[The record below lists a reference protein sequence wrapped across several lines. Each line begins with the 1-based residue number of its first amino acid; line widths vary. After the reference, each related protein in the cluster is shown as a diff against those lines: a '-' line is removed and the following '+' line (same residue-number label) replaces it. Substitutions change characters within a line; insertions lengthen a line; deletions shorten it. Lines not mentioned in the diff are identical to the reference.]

1 MALAASAIRRS
12 MQVTL
17 GASATRVPGR
27 RSGGCAR
34 LGREHVVDP
43 GERLFLVGL
52 ARVLQL
58 GGEQALGAHQ
68 QLALT
73 ARETLLVLPA
83 GEVAD
88 HAGQLAGIARLE
100 LLLVR
105 AEAAAPGGLPL
116 ASGARSDPA

>member
-12 MQVTL
+12 IQVTL

-58 GGEQALGAHQ
+58 GGEQALGAHE
-68 QLALT
+68 QLAL
-73 ARETLLVLPA
+73 AAGEALLVLAA
-83 GEVAD
+83 GEIAD
-88 HAGQLAGIARLE
+88 HARELARIARLE
-100 LLLVR
+100 LLLVG
-105 AEAAAPGGLPL
+105 AEA
-116 ASGARSDPA
+116 